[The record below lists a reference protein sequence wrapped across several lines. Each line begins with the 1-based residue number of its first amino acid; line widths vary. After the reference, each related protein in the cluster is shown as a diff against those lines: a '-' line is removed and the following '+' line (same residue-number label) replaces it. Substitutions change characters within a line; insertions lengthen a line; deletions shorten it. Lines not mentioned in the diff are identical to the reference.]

1 MYFTA
6 ILIDDDKLSSS
17 ELLVWYT
24 LCSFARWKYQGK
36 QPRLADNVFPSQET
50 IAERSHLSRR
60 TVQRALDKLQEL
72 GYVKIEVGGNN
83 GRSNRYVLS
92 DAGVRQ
98 SDVGVR
104 QSDVGVRH
112 SDAVT
117 ITPNRTINN
126 SANANKKIEDP
137 IDLEQMRRDV
147 ERIGKG
153 IYNG

>member
-6 ILIDDDKLSSS
+6 ILIEDDKLSST

-36 QPRLADNVFPSQET
+36 QPKLADNIFPSYET
-50 IAERSHLSRR
+50 IAERAHLARS
-60 TVQRALDKLQEL
+60 TTAKALKHLQEL
-72 GYVKIEVGGNN
+72 GYIQVESGGSN
-83 GRSNRYVLS
+83 GRSNRYTLS
-92 DAGVRQ
+92 VKKTGE
-98 SDVGVR
+98 SDKETGE
-104 QSDVGVRH
+104 SDNRT
-112 SDAVT
+112 VT

-126 SANANKKIEDP
+126 SAKANKKIEDP

-153 IYNG
+153 IYHG